1 MGIIYLVL
9 ALMAAMGFVCWH
21 DYAGHNPHAPSVWD
35 RLWKWVK
42 NRRHR

>member
-1 MGIIYLVL
+1 MGVWYILL
-9 ALMAAMGFVCWH
+9 ALCLAWAAACLVDGI
-21 DYAGHNPHAPSVWD
+21 GHNPHAPSVWD